1 MGDVVDLL
9 GYRRHV
15 AEDLDTGRFRVD
27 LSPAEH
33 REVMWGI
40 ADLLGVETVLED
52 IATSEATAARHE
64 QIAERAR
71 IGAEVLREWLV
82 SRGYAPGA
90 S

>member
-1 MGDVVDLL
+1 MGDVVDFL
-9 GYRRHV
+9 GYRRL
-15 AEDLDTGRFRVD
+15 AENVETGGFHVD
-27 LSPAEH
+27 LSPMEH

-40 ADLLGVETVLED
+40 ADLIGVEAVQED

-64 QIAERAR
+64 QYAERAR
-71 IGAEVLREWLV
+71 ASAEVLREWLT